1 MEKRT
6 IEAAN
11 GNLIGTLRG
20 NVLTKQVKKSVHMY
34 RSIGARGSWGI
45 DYDALHEKLPERC
58 VIRVEDREEGI
69 TYQTTAANWM
79 LNGST
84 KHFKE
89 GSKDHYTQV
98 FLPIEYFDKTAPR
111 T

>member
-1 MEKRT
+1 MEKLT

-20 NVLTKQVKKSVHMY
+20 NVLTKQAKKSIHMY

-45 DYDALHEKLPERC
+45 DYDALHNKLPERC
-58 VIRVEDREEGI
+58 VIRIEEREEGI
-69 TYQTTAANWM
+69 TYQATAANWM
-79 LNGST
+79 LNGIV

-89 GSKDHYTQV
+89 GTKDHYTQV
-98 FLPIEYFDKTAPR
+98 FLPLAYFDKTTPR
-111 T
+111 I